1 MPRSE
6 PGTRPRV
13 LCLVWA
19 PYSARMTEIS
29 AEIGGKKEIFT
40 FFYGH
45 MYLAP
50 FRYALLF
57 LKTTLLLA
65 RERPDVIYAQN
76 PSIFC
81 PLSCLPYCKI
91 MRKKLVIDHHAV
103 WSMKT
108 ISSGI
113 LGRAIRKLEIF
124 VVLRTYANTTPHP
137 LWARELEKM
146 GARNVLTVF
155 DYATTS
161 LVERDE
167 RLRSKY
173 SKGMKFIALAPHG
186 GHPLERIEIET
197 QAARSVDQLMLL
209 LSGPPSKLRTRIS
222 RIDLGSNVHYIGYL
236 GVDEFEKLKASIDIG
251 LSITDEPY
259 TISHSLLEFAASSIP
274 TISSDQE
281 AVRLLFGDSLMYVKS
296 SKEEEVRTA
305 IESMIKNPKTLLD
318 YKDRIKQRQ
327 AELQN
332 RRKEEIKVLR
342 KLVSNP
348 AI

>member
-222 RIDLGSNVHYIGYL
+222 RIDLGSNVHYIGL
-236 GVDEFEKLKASIDIG
+236 MIVNAARPAGAFDPAHAWTPSGHFDLFSNIRKAWSDGGIG
-251 LSITDEPY
+251 DGIWA
-259 TISHSLLEFAASSIP
+259 SLLYSIVSP
-274 TISSDQE
+274 LL
-281 AVRLLFGDSLMYVKS
+281 AVVIGALAGYGIVTLRLRHGF
-296 SKEEEVRTA
+296 
-305 IESMIKNPKTLLD
+305 
-318 YKDRIKQRQ
+318 
-327 AELQN
+327 
-332 RRKEEIKVLR
+332 
-342 KLVSNP
+342 
-348 AI
+348 